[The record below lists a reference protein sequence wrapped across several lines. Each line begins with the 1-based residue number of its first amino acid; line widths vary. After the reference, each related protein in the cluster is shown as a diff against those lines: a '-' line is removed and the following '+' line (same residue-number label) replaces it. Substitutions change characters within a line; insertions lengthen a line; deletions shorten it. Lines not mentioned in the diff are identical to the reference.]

1 MKSIY
6 VKLVLSFIITIL
18 LSVVITVVVTTF
30 LSKQKLEMRLGQDM
44 VKMGEDFIDL
54 YGAEDSDKA
63 ARFLSNS
70 SFIHFSFIIIDDQHK
85 EKVLGQPG
93 PPIPI
98 TPKEVDQVL
107 EGKRYSNLNEEK
119 GDRPQPNVV
128 GLPFQENGRSYALFI
143 QSHPQRQFSVIQDVQ
158 NIQLIT
164 ILLVGIV
171 LFAYVSTIII
181 KPIKRLSTAMKVVG
195 KGEYNVQVEHAAN
208 DEIGLLTKNFNQ
220 MTKELNKIETMR
232 QEFIASVSH
241 EIQSPLTSIRGFSAA
256 LKDDIVSEDKKIQYL
271 TIIEKESTRLSQL
284 SSNLLKLASLD
295 SEHQTLM
302 LQQYRLDEQI
312 RHVVMALE
320 PQWIKKNIEIDLDL
334 SNVQIEADKDLLE
347 QVWLNLVTNAIKYTP
362 EHGFVTISISLK
374 DEKIEVK
381 VKDNGIGIAEEDQKY
396 IFESFYKVDKSRTLK
411 GSGLGLAITKKI
423 VRLHE
428 GSIHVES
435 KSDQGSTFTVTLPI
449 QKNRNKKDSSV

>member
-1 MKSIY
+1 
-6 VKLVLSFIITIL
+6 
-18 LSVVITVVVTTF
+18 
-30 LSKQKLEMRLGQDM
+30 MRLGQDM

-374 DEKIEVK
+374 DEK
-381 VKDNGIGIAEEDQKY
+381 
-396 IFESFYKVDKSRTLK
+396 
-411 GSGLGLAITKKI
+411 
-423 VRLHE
+423 
-428 GSIHVES
+428 
-435 KSDQGSTFTVTLPI
+435 
-449 QKNRNKKDSSV
+449 

>member
-1 MKSIY
+1 
-6 VKLVLSFIITIL
+6 
-18 LSVVITVVVTTF
+18 
-30 LSKQKLEMRLGQDM
+30 MRLGQDM

-70 SFIHFSFIIIDDQHK
+70 SFIHFSFIIIDDQHE

-98 TPKEVDQVL
+98 TPGEVDQVL
-107 EGKRYSNLNEEK
+107 DGKRYSNLNEEK

-128 GLPFQENGRSYALFI
+128 GLPFKENGRSYALFI

-171 LFAYVSTIII
+171 LFAYVSMIII

-195 KGEYNVQVEHAAN
+195 QGEYNVQVEHAAN

-320 PQWIKKNIEIDLDL
+320 PQWTKKNIEIDLDL
-334 SNVQIEADKDLLE
+334 SNVQMEADKDLLE

-362 EHGFVTISISLK
+362 ENGLVKISIHQK
-374 DEKIEVK
+374 NEEIDVKI
-381 VKDNGIGIAEEDQKY
+381 KDNGIGIAEEDQKY

-428 GSIHVES
+428 GAIRVES
-435 KSDQGSTFTVTLPI
+435 KKEQGSIFTVTLPI
-449 QKNRNKKDSSV
+449 QKIGIKKTRLCKFIQMSLFY

>member
-1 MKSIY
+1 
-6 VKLVLSFIITIL
+6 
-18 LSVVITVVVTTF
+18 
-30 LSKQKLEMRLGQDM
+30 MRLGQDM

-70 SFIHFSFIIIDDQHK
+70 SFIHFSFIIIDDQHE

-98 TPKEVDQVL
+98 TPQEVDQVL
-107 EGKRYSNLNEEK
+107 DGKRYSNLNEEK

-128 GLPFQENGRSYALFI
+128 GLPFKENGRSYALFI

-195 KGEYNVQVEHAAN
+195 QGEYNVQVEHATN

-295 SEHQTLM
+295 SEHQTLT

-320 PQWIKKNIEIDLDL
+320 PQWTKKNIEIDLDL
-334 SNVQIEADKDLLE
+334 SNVQMEADKDLLE

-362 EHGFVTISISLK
+362 ENGLVKISIHQK
-374 DEKIEVK
+374 NEEIDVEI
-381 VKDNGIGIAEEDQKY
+381 KDNGIGIAEEDQKY

-428 GSIHVES
+428 GAIRVES
-435 KSDQGSTFTVTLPI
+435 KKEQGSIFTVTLPI
-449 QKNRNKKDSSV
+449 QKNRTKKDSSV

>member
-1 MKSIY
+1 
-6 VKLVLSFIITIL
+6 
-18 LSVVITVVVTTF
+18 
-30 LSKQKLEMRLGQDM
+30 MRLGQDM

-70 SFIHFSFIIIDDQHK
+70 SFIHFSFIIIDDQHE
-85 EKVLGQPG
+85 EKLLGQPG

-98 TPKEVDQVL
+98 TPQEVDQVL
-107 EGKRYSNLNEEK
+107 DGKRYSNLNEEK

-128 GLPFQENGRSYALFI
+128 GLPFKENGRSYALFI

-195 KGEYNVQVEHAAN
+195 QGEYNVQVEHATN

-256 LKDDIVSEDKKIQYL
+256 LKDDIVSENKKIQYL

-295 SEHQTLM
+295 SEHQTLT

-320 PQWIKKNIEIDLDL
+320 PQWTKKNIEIDLDL
-334 SNVQIEADKDLLE
+334 SNVQMEADKDLLE

-362 EHGFVTISISLK
+362 ENGLVKISIHQK
-374 DEKIEVK
+374 NEEIDVKI
-381 VKDNGIGIAEEDQKY
+381 KDNGIGIAEEDQKY

-428 GSIHVES
+428 GAIRVES
-435 KSDQGSTFTVTLPI
+435 KKEQGSIFTVTLPI
-449 QKNRNKKDSSV
+449 QKNRTKKDSSV

>member
-1 MKSIY
+1 
-6 VKLVLSFIITIL
+6 
-18 LSVVITVVVTTF
+18 
-30 LSKQKLEMRLGQDM
+30 MRLGQDM

-107 EGKRYSNLNEEK
+107 DGKRYSNLNEEK

-128 GLPFQENGRSYALFI
+128 GLPFIENGRSYALFI

-195 KGEYNVQVEHAAN
+195 RGEYNVQVEHALN

-241 EIQSPLTSIRGFSAA
+241 EIQSPLTSIRGFSAT

-302 LQQYRLDEQI
+302 PQHYRLDEQI

-320 PQWIKKNIEIDLDL
+320 PQWTKKNIEIDLDL
-334 SNVQIEADKDLLE
+334 SNVQMEADKDLLE
-347 QVWLNLVTNAIKYTP
+347 QVWLNLVTNAVKYTP
-362 EHGFVTISISLK
+362 EHGFVKISIHQK
-374 DEKIEVK
+374 NEEIHVKI
-381 VKDNGIGIAEEDQKY
+381 KDNGIGIAEEDQKY

-423 VRLHE
+423 VQAHE
-428 GSIHVES
+428 GAIRVDS
-435 KSDQGSTFTVTLPI
+435 KKEQGSIFTVTLPI
-449 QKNRNKKDSSV
+449 QKIGLKRLVCVSSCR

>member
-1 MKSIY
+1 M
-6 VKLVLSFIITIL
+6 
-18 LSVVITVVVTTF
+18 ITVVVTTF

-107 EGKRYSNLNEEK
+107 GGKRYSNLNEEK

-128 GLPFQENGRSYALFI
+128 GLPFKENGRSYALFI

-195 KGEYNVQVEHAAN
+195 QGEYNVQVEHAAN

-347 QVWLNLVTNAIKYTP
+347 QVWLNLVTNAVKYTL
-362 EHGFVTISISLK
+362 ENGFVKISIHQK
-374 DEKIEVK
+374 NEEIDVKI
-381 VKDNGIGIAEEDQKY
+381 KDNGIGIIKEDQKY

-428 GSIHVES
+428 GAIRVES
-435 KSDQGSTFTVTLPI
+435 KKEQGSIFTVTLPI

>member
-1 MKSIY
+1 
-6 VKLVLSFIITIL
+6 
-18 LSVVITVVVTTF
+18 
-30 LSKQKLEMRLGQDM
+30 MRLGQDM

-70 SFIHFSFIIIDDQHK
+70 SFIHFSFIIIDDQHE

-98 TPKEVDQVL
+98 TPQEVDQVL
-107 EGKRYSNLNEEK
+107 DGKRYSNLNEEK

-128 GLPFQENGRSYALFI
+128 GLPFKENGRSYALFI

-195 KGEYNVQVEHAAN
+195 QGEYNVQVEHATN

-295 SEHQTLM
+295 SEHQALT

-320 PQWIKKNIEIDLDL
+320 PQWTKKNIEIDLDL
-334 SNVQIEADKDLLE
+334 SNVQMEADKDLLE

-362 EHGFVTISISLK
+362 ENGLVKISIHQK
-374 DEKIEVK
+374 NEEIDVKI
-381 VKDNGIGIAEEDQKY
+381 KDNGIGIAEEDQKY

-428 GSIHVES
+428 GAIRVES
-435 KSDQGSTFTVTLPI
+435 KKEQGSIFTVTLPI
-449 QKNRNKKDSSV
+449 QKNRTKKDSSV

>member
-1 MKSIY
+1 
-6 VKLVLSFIITIL
+6 
-18 LSVVITVVVTTF
+18 
-30 LSKQKLEMRLGQDM
+30 MRLGQDM

-98 TPKEVDQVL
+98 TLKEVDQVL
-107 EGKRYSNLNEEK
+107 DGKRYSNLNEEK

-128 GLPFQENGRSYALFI
+128 GLPFKENGRSYALFI

-195 KGEYNVQVEHAAN
+195 QGEYNVQVEHAAN

-302 LQQYRLDEQI
+302 LKQYRLDEQI

-320 PQWIKKNIEIDLDL
+320 PQWTKKNIEIDLDL
-334 SNVQIEADKDLLE
+334 SNVQIEADQDLLE
-347 QVWLNLVTNAIKYTP
+347 QVWLNLITNAIKYTS
-362 EHGFVTISISLK
+362 EHGFVKISVYLK
-374 DEKIEVK
+374 NEEIFVK
-381 VKDNGIGIAEEDQKY
+381 VKDNGIGISQEDQKY

-423 VRLHE
+423 ARLHE
-428 GSIHVES
+428 GAIHVES
-435 KSDQGSTFTVTLPI
+435 KSDQGTTFTVTLPI
-449 QKNRNKKDSSV
+449 QKNRTKKDSSV

>member
-1 MKSIY
+1 M
-6 VKLVLSFIITIL
+6 
-18 LSVVITVVVTTF
+18 ITVVVTTF

-107 EGKRYSNLNEEK
+107 DGKRYSNLNEEK

-128 GLPFQENGRSYALFI
+128 GLPFKENGRSYALFI

-195 KGEYNVQVEHAAN
+195 QGEYNVQVEHAAN

-347 QVWLNLVTNAIKYTP
+347 QVWLNLVTNAVKYTS
-362 EHGFVTISISLK
+362 EHGFVKISIHQK
-374 DEKIEVK
+374 NEEIDVEI
-381 VKDNGIGIAEEDQKY
+381 KDNGIGIAEEDQKY

-428 GSIHVES
+428 GAIRVES
-435 KSDQGSTFTVTLPI
+435 KKEQGSIFTVTLPI
-449 QKNRNKKDSSV
+449 QKNGTKKDSSV

>member
-1 MKSIY
+1 
-6 VKLVLSFIITIL
+6 
-18 LSVVITVVVTTF
+18 
-30 LSKQKLEMRLGQDM
+30 MRLGQDM

-70 SFIHFSFIIIDDQHK
+70 SFIHFSFIIIDDQHE
-85 EKVLGQPG
+85 EKLLGQPG

-98 TPKEVDQVL
+98 TPQEVDQVL
-107 EGKRYSNLNEEK
+107 DGKRYSNLNEEK

-128 GLPFQENGRSYALFI
+128 GLPFKENGRSYALFI

-195 KGEYNVQVEHAAN
+195 QGEYNVQVEHATN

-295 SEHQTLM
+295 SEHQTLT

-320 PQWIKKNIEIDLDL
+320 PQWTKKNIEIDLDL
-334 SNVQIEADKDLLE
+334 SNVQMEADKDLLE

-362 EHGFVTISISLK
+362 ENGLVKISIHQK
-374 DEKIEVK
+374 NEEIDVKI
-381 VKDNGIGIAEEDQKY
+381 KDNGIGIAEEDQKY

-428 GSIHVES
+428 GALRVES
-435 KSDQGSTFTVTLPI
+435 KKEQGSIFTVTLPI
-449 QKNRNKKDSSV
+449 QKNRTKKDSSV

>member
-1 MKSIY
+1 
-6 VKLVLSFIITIL
+6 
-18 LSVVITVVVTTF
+18 VITVVVTTF

-70 SFIHFSFIIIDDQHK
+70 SFIHFSFIIIDDQHE

-98 TPKEVDQVL
+98 TPKEVGQVL
-107 EGKRYSNLNEEK
+107 DGKRYSNLNEEK
-119 GDRPQPNVV
+119 DDRPQPNVV
-128 GLPFQENGRSYALFI
+128 GLPFKENGRSYALFI

-171 LFAYVSTIII
+171 LFAYVSMIII

-195 KGEYNVQVEHAAN
+195 QGEYNVQVEHAAN

-320 PQWIKKNIEIDLDL
+320 PQWTKKNIEIDLDL

-347 QVWLNLVTNAIKYTP
+347 QVWLNLVTNAIKYTA
-362 EHGFVTISISLK
+362 ENGFVKISIHQK
-374 DEKIEVK
+374 NEEIDVEI
-381 VKDNGIGIAEEDQKY
+381 KDNGIGIAEEDQKY

-428 GSIHVES
+428 GAVRVES
-435 KSDQGSTFTVTLPI
+435 KKEQGSIFTVTLPI
-449 QKNRNKKDSSV
+449 QKNRAKKDSSV

>member
-1 MKSIY
+1 
-6 VKLVLSFIITIL
+6 
-18 LSVVITVVVTTF
+18 
-30 LSKQKLEMRLGQDM
+30 MRLGQDM

-70 SFIHFSFIIIDDQHK
+70 SFIHFSFIIIDDQHE
-85 EKVLGQPG
+85 EKLLGQPG

-98 TPKEVDQVL
+98 TPQEVDQVL
-107 EGKRYSNLNEEK
+107 DGKRYSNLNEEK

-128 GLPFQENGRSYALFI
+128 GLPFKENGRSYALFI

-195 KGEYNVQVEHAAN
+195 QGEYNVQVEHATN

-271 TIIEKESTRLSQL
+271 TVIEKESTRLSQL

-295 SEHQTLM
+295 SEHQTLT

-320 PQWIKKNIEIDLDL
+320 PQWTKKNIEIDLDL
-334 SNVQIEADKDLLE
+334 SNVQMEADKDLLE

-362 EHGFVTISISLK
+362 ENGLVKISIHQK
-374 DEKIEVK
+374 NEEIDVKI
-381 VKDNGIGIAEEDQKY
+381 KDNGIGIAEEDQKY
-396 IFESFYKVDKSRTLK
+396 IFERFYKVDKSRTLK

-428 GSIHVES
+428 GAIRVES
-435 KSDQGSTFTVTLPI
+435 KKEQGSIFTVTLPI
-449 QKNRNKKDSSV
+449 QKNRTKKDSSV

>member
-1 MKSIY
+1 
-6 VKLVLSFIITIL
+6 
-18 LSVVITVVVTTF
+18 
-30 LSKQKLEMRLGQDM
+30 
-44 VKMGEDFIDL
+44 MGEDFIDL

-70 SFIHFSFIIIDDQHK
+70 SFIHFSFIIIDDQHE

-98 TPKEVDQVL
+98 TPKEVGQVL
-107 EGKRYSNLNEEK
+107 DGKRYSNLNEEK
-119 GDRPQPNVV
+119 DDRPQPNVV
-128 GLPFQENGRSYALFI
+128 GLPFKENGRSYALFI

-171 LFAYVSTIII
+171 LFAYVSMIII

-195 KGEYNVQVEHAAN
+195 QGEYNVQVEHAAN

-320 PQWIKKNIEIDLDL
+320 PQWTKKNIEIDLDL

-347 QVWLNLVTNAIKYTP
+347 QVWLNLVTNAIKYTA
-362 EHGFVTISISLK
+362 ENGFVKISIHQK
-374 DEKIEVK
+374 NEEIDVEI
-381 VKDNGIGIAEEDQKY
+381 KDNGIGIAEEDQKY

-428 GSIHVES
+428 GAVRVES
-435 KSDQGSTFTVTLPI
+435 KKEQGSIFTVTLPI
-449 QKNRNKKDSSV
+449 QKNRAKKDSSV

>member
-1 MKSIY
+1 
-6 VKLVLSFIITIL
+6 
-18 LSVVITVVVTTF
+18 
-30 LSKQKLEMRLGQDM
+30 MRLGQDM
-44 VKMGEDFIDL
+44 VKIGEDFIDL
-54 YGAEDSDKA
+54 YGAEDSGKA

-70 SFIHFSFIIIDDQHK
+70 SFIHFSFIIIDDQHE

-98 TPKEVDQVL
+98 TPEEVDQVL
-107 EGKRYSNLNEEK
+107 DGKRYSNLNEEK

-128 GLPFQENGRSYALFI
+128 GLPFKENGRSYALFI

-195 KGEYNVQVEHAAN
+195 QGEYNVQVENATN

-320 PQWIKKNIEIDLDL
+320 PQWTKKNIEIDLDL
-334 SNVQIEADKDLLE
+334 SNVQMEADKDLLE

-362 EHGFVTISISLK
+362 ENGFVKISIHLK
-374 DEKIEVK
+374 NEEIDVK

-428 GSIHVES
+428 GAIRVES
-435 KSDQGSTFTVTLPI
+435 KKEQGSVFTVTLPI
-449 QKNRNKKDSSV
+449 KKNSNKKDSSV

>member
-1 MKSIY
+1 
-6 VKLVLSFIITIL
+6 
-18 LSVVITVVVTTF
+18 
-30 LSKQKLEMRLGQDM
+30 MRLGQDM

-70 SFIHFSFIIIDDQHK
+70 SFIHFSFIIIDDQHE

-98 TPKEVDQVL
+98 TPQEVDQVL
-107 EGKRYSNLNEEK
+107 DGKRYSNLNEEK

-128 GLPFQENGRSYALFI
+128 GLPFKENGRSYALFI

-195 KGEYNVQVEHAAN
+195 QGEYNVQVEHATN

-256 LKDDIVSEDKKIQYL
+256 LKADIVSEDKKIQYL

-295 SEHQTLM
+295 SEHQTLT

-320 PQWIKKNIEIDLDL
+320 PQWTKKNIEIDLDL
-334 SNVQIEADKDLLE
+334 SNVQMEADKDLLE

-362 EHGFVTISISLK
+362 ENGLVKISIHQK
-374 DEKIEVK
+374 NEEIDVKI
-381 VKDNGIGIAEEDQKY
+381 KDNGIGIAEEDQKY

-428 GSIHVES
+428 GAIRVES
-435 KSDQGSTFTVTLPI
+435 KKEQGSIFTVTLPI
-449 QKNRNKKDSSV
+449 QKNRTKKDSSV

>member
-1 MKSIY
+1 M
-6 VKLVLSFIITIL
+6 
-18 LSVVITVVVTTF
+18 ITVVVTTF

-70 SFIHFSFIIIDDQHK
+70 SFIHFSFIIIDDQHE

-98 TPKEVDQVL
+98 TPKEVGQVL
-107 EGKRYSNLNEEK
+107 DGKRYSNLNEEK
-119 GDRPQPNVV
+119 DDRPQPNVV
-128 GLPFQENGRSYALFI
+128 GLPFKENGRSYALFI

-171 LFAYVSTIII
+171 LFAYVSMIII

-195 KGEYNVQVEHAAN
+195 QGEYNVQVEHAAN

-320 PQWIKKNIEIDLDL
+320 PQWTKKNIEIDLDL

-347 QVWLNLVTNAIKYTP
+347 QVWLNLVTNAIKYTA
-362 EHGFVTISISLK
+362 ENGFVKISIHQK
-374 DEKIEVK
+374 NEEIDVEI
-381 VKDNGIGIAEEDQKY
+381 KDNGIGIAEEDQKY

-428 GSIHVES
+428 GAVRVES
-435 KSDQGSTFTVTLPI
+435 KKEQGSIFTVTLPI
-449 QKNRNKKDSSV
+449 QKNRAKKDSSV

>member
-1 MKSIY
+1 M
-6 VKLVLSFIITIL
+6 
-18 LSVVITVVVTTF
+18 SVVITVVVTTF

-70 SFIHFSFIIIDDQHK
+70 SFIHFSFIIIDDQHE
-85 EKVLGQPG
+85 EKLLGQPG

-98 TPKEVDQVL
+98 TPQEVDQVL
-107 EGKRYSNLNEEK
+107 DGKRYSNLNEEK

-128 GLPFQENGRSYALFI
+128 GLPFKENGRSYALFI

-195 KGEYNVQVEHAAN
+195 QGEYNVQVEYATN

-295 SEHQTLM
+295 SEHQTLT

-320 PQWIKKNIEIDLDL
+320 PQWTKKNIEIDLDL
-334 SNVQIEADKDLLE
+334 SNVQMEADKDLLE

-362 EHGFVTISISLK
+362 ENGLVKISIHQK
-374 DEKIEVK
+374 NEEIDVKI
-381 VKDNGIGIAEEDQKY
+381 KDNGIGIAEEDQKY

-428 GSIHVES
+428 GAIRVES
-435 KSDQGSTFTVTLPI
+435 KKEQGSIFTVTLPI
-449 QKNRNKKDSSV
+449 QKNRTKKDSSV

>member
-1 MKSIY
+1 M
-6 VKLVLSFIITIL
+6 
-18 LSVVITVVVTTF
+18 ITVVVTTV
-30 LSKQKLEMRLGQDM
+30 LSQQKLEMRLGQDM

-70 SFIHFSFIIIDDQHK
+70 SFIHFSFIIIDDQHE

-107 EGKRYSNLNEEK
+107 DGKRYSNLNEEK
-119 GDRPQPNVV
+119 DDRPQPNVV
-128 GLPFQENGRSYALFI
+128 GLPFKENGRSYALFI

-171 LFAYVSTIII
+171 LFAYVSMIII

-195 KGEYNVQVEHAAN
+195 QGEYNVQVEHAAN

-320 PQWIKKNIEIDLDL
+320 PQWTKKNIEIDLDL

-362 EHGFVTISISLK
+362 ENGFVKISIHQK
-374 DEKIEVK
+374 NEEIDVKI
-381 VKDNGIGIAEEDQKY
+381 KDNGIGIAEEDQKY

-428 GSIHVES
+428 GAVRVES
-435 KSDQGSTFTVTLPI
+435 KKEQGSIFTVTLPI
-449 QKNRNKKDSSV
+449 QKNRAKKDSSV

>member
-1 MKSIY
+1 
-6 VKLVLSFIITIL
+6 
-18 LSVVITVVVTTF
+18 
-30 LSKQKLEMRLGQDM
+30 MRLGQDM

-70 SFIHFSFIIIDDQHK
+70 SFIHFSFIIIDDQHE
-85 EKVLGQPG
+85 EKVLGPPG

-98 TPKEVDQVL
+98 TPQEVDQVL
-107 EGKRYSNLNEEK
+107 DGKRYSNLNEEK

-128 GLPFQENGRSYALFI
+128 GLPFKENGRSYALFI

-195 KGEYNVQVEHAAN
+195 QGEYNVQVEHATN

-295 SEHQTLM
+295 SEHQTLT

-320 PQWIKKNIEIDLDL
+320 PQWTKKNIEIDLDL
-334 SNVQIEADKDLLE
+334 SNVQMEADKDLLE

-362 EHGFVTISISLK
+362 ENGLVKISIHQK
-374 DEKIEVK
+374 NEEIDVKI
-381 VKDNGIGIAEEDQKY
+381 KDNGIGIAEEDQKY

-428 GSIHVES
+428 GAIRVES
-435 KSDQGSTFTVTLPI
+435 KKEQGSIFTVTLPI
-449 QKNRNKKDSSV
+449 QKNRTKKDSSV

>member
-1 MKSIY
+1 M
-6 VKLVLSFIITIL
+6 
-18 LSVVITVVVTTF
+18 ITVVVTTF

-98 TPKEVDQVL
+98 TPKEVGQVL
-107 EGKRYSNLNEEK
+107 DGKRYSNLNEEK

-128 GLPFQENGRSYALFI
+128 GLPFKENGRSYALFI

-195 KGEYNVQVEHAAN
+195 QGEYNVQVEHAAN

-320 PQWIKKNIEIDLDL
+320 PQWIKKSIEIDLDL

-347 QVWLNLVTNAIKYTP
+347 QVWLNLVTNAVKYTP
-362 EHGFVTISISLK
+362 ENGFVKISIHQK
-374 DEKIEVK
+374 NEEIDVKI
-381 VKDNGIGIAEEDQKY
+381 KDNGIGIIEEDQKY

-428 GSIHVES
+428 GAIRVES
-435 KSDQGSTFTVTLPI
+435 KKEQGSIFTVTLPI

>member
-1 MKSIY
+1 M
-6 VKLVLSFIITIL
+6 
-18 LSVVITVVVTTF
+18 ITVVVTTF

-107 EGKRYSNLNEEK
+107 DGKRYSNLNEEK

-128 GLPFQENGRSYALFI
+128 GLPFKENGRSYALFI

-195 KGEYNVQVEHAAN
+195 QGEYNVQVEHAAN

-347 QVWLNLVTNAIKYTP
+347 QVWLNLVTNAVKYTP
-362 EHGFVTISISLK
+362 ENRFVKISIHQK
-374 DEKIEVK
+374 NEEIDVKI
-381 VKDNGIGIAEEDQKY
+381 KDNGIGIIEEDQKY

-428 GSIHVES
+428 GAIRVES
-435 KSDQGSTFTVTLPI
+435 KKEQGSIFTVTLPI

>member
-1 MKSIY
+1 
-6 VKLVLSFIITIL
+6 
-18 LSVVITVVVTTF
+18 
-30 LSKQKLEMRLGQDM
+30 MRLGQDM

-107 EGKRYSNLNEEK
+107 GGKRYSNLNEEK

-128 GLPFQENGRSYALFI
+128 GLPFKENGRSYALFI

-195 KGEYNVQVEHAAN
+195 QGEYNVQVEHAAN

-347 QVWLNLVTNAIKYTP
+347 QVWLNLVTNAVKYTP
-362 EHGFVTISISLK
+362 ENGFVKISIHQK
-374 DEKIEVK
+374 NEEIDVKI
-381 VKDNGIGIAEEDQKY
+381 KDNGIGIMEEDQKY

-428 GSIHVES
+428 GAIRVES
-435 KSDQGSTFTVTLPI
+435 KKEQGSIFTVTLPI
-449 QKNRNKKDSSV
+449 KKNRNKKDSSV

>member
-1 MKSIY
+1 
-6 VKLVLSFIITIL
+6 
-18 LSVVITVVVTTF
+18 
-30 LSKQKLEMRLGQDM
+30 MRLGQDM

-70 SFIHFSFIIIDDQHK
+70 SFIHFSFIIIDDQHE
-85 EKVLGQPG
+85 EKLLGQPG

-98 TPKEVDQVL
+98 TPEEIDQVL
-107 EGKRYSNLNEEK
+107 DGKRYSNLNEEK

-128 GLPFQENGRSYALFI
+128 GLPFKENGRSYALFI

-195 KGEYNVQVEHAAN
+195 QGEYNVQVEHATN

-295 SEHQTLM
+295 SEHQTLT

-320 PQWIKKNIEIDLDL
+320 PQWTKKNIEIDLDL
-334 SNVQIEADKDLLE
+334 SNVQMEADKDLLE

-362 EHGFVTISISLK
+362 ENGLVKISIHQK
-374 DEKIEVK
+374 NEEIDVKI
-381 VKDNGIGIAEEDQKY
+381 KDNGIGIAEEDQKY

-428 GSIHVES
+428 GAIRVES
-435 KSDQGSTFTVTLPI
+435 KKEQGSIFTVTLPI
-449 QKNRNKKDSSV
+449 QKNRTKKDSSV